1 MIDMNWLKQVDKPLF
16 PDVLWSRPENRRH
29 AGKLLIIGGHG
40 QSFNAVSAA
49 YSAAVKAG
57 IGTARVMVP
66 ESLRKTLSQIFPEA
80 EYAPSTPIGS
90 FSRKALA
97 GMLDE
102 SNWADGVLLAGDFGR
117 NSETA
122 ILLENFIQK
131 YTGLLCVTGDTIDY
145 FFDQPNILTNRDKTT
160 LIASVKQLQKLAS
173 PHLIE
178 QRADLIKL
186 VEQLSGW
193 VSSTPISI
201 VTTHA
206 NQIAAAYKD
215 QLSTTPYR
223 IDNPDITLA
232 AYATVWHL
240 QHPELAFEALTT
252 AIYFY
257 KK

>member
-1 MIDMNWLKQVDKPLF
+1 MNWLKQKADEPLF

-40 QSFNAVSAA
+40 QSFNAISAA

-80 EYAPSTPIGS
+80 EYAPGTPIGS

-97 GMLDE
+97 VMLDE
-102 SNWADGVLLAGDFGR
+102 SDWADGVLLAGDFGR

-122 ILLENFIQK
+122 ILLENFVQK
-131 YTGLLCVTGDTIDY
+131 YTGLLCMTGDAIDY

-186 VEQLSGW
+186 VEQLSSW
-193 VSSTPISI
+193 VSTTSISI

-206 NQIAAAYKD
+206 DQIVAACKD
-215 QLSTTPYR
+215 QLSTTPHQ
-223 IDNPDITLA
+223 IDGPDITLA
-232 AYATVWHL
+232 AYASVWRL
-240 QHPELAFEALTT
+240 QHHEKPFEALTT
-252 AIYFY
+252 SAYCFVG
-257 KK
+257 K